1 MDRQAPTAMEGC
13 VATGMTDHIEVDIW
27 VRGTPA
33 AATHTIEVVR
43 AQADTWTDVDVKRL
57 LSEMLLALDRE
68 KNPGSESPIVALRGF
83 SWIVSPYDGG
93 GVIVHLETQ
102 MGTASA
108 GPFQVDE
115 GRLTTLIQRVMEA
128 AALSERVH

>member
-1 MDRQAPTAMEGC
+1 M
-13 VATGMTDHIEVDIW
+13 TGHIEVDVW
-27 VRGTPA
+27 VRGTQHA
-33 AATHTIEVVR
+33 TTHTIIAVPP
-43 AQADTWTDVDVKRL
+43 QADTWTELDVQRL

-68 KNPGSESPIVALRGF
+68 KHPGGEPPTVVLRGF
-83 SWIVSPYDGG
+83 SWIVSPDDTG

-115 GRLTTLIQRVMEA
+115 ARLTALIKRVMATPA
-128 AALSERVH
+128 ASERVH

>member
-1 MDRQAPTAMEGC
+1 MST
-13 VATGMTDHIEVDIW
+13 HIEVDVW
-27 VRGTPA
+27 VRGTQH
-33 AATHTIEVVR
+33 ATTHKILGLP
-43 AQADTWTDVDVKRL
+43 AQADTWTEQDVQRL

-68 KNPGSESPIVALRGF
+68 KNPSGEAPTVVLRGF
-83 SWIVSPYDGG
+83 SWIVSPDDSG

-115 GRLTTLIQRVMEA
+115 ARLTTLILRVMEA
-128 AALSERVH
+128 PASAERVH